1 MIFFVAL
8 LAIAAASKDQLV
20 NLAANDPKLMV
31 ALFNDFV
38 RTEGRVF
45 ETPTEARMRM
55 RNFNDFVKMT
65 AKWNAEDEDVDYG
78 ITTFADWTEAEY
90 EGTLGFNSTGMP
102 SAPAPTP
109 IDDDDGPAPRWGSS
123 SFKSYYGAIKNQGRT
138 NACWAFAGTA
148 VCEGLNGKF
157 GSRGHLSEQETADCT
172 SGSTIANGGFH
183 NKALQATQSRNH
195 LATLR
200 DYPFRSRD
208 GRCDYRNKRNALR
221 FRITRVYQ
229 VRGDSG
235 LAQALNSGPVAV
247 GMAFDRRLS
256 GYRGGIYTDRSC
268 MNTRGN
274 HAVTAIGYTSSYW
287 EIRNSYGTTWGEY
300 GYGRFTRGV
309 SNMCRISEYAFGVS
323 ASSAG
328 EEE

>member
-1 MIFFVAL
+1 MIFFVTL
-8 LAIAAASKDQLV
+8 LAVAAASKDQMV

-45 ETPTEARMRM
+45 ETPAEGRLRM
-55 RNFNDFVKMT
+55 RNFNNFVKMA

-78 ITTFADWTEAEY
+78 ITTFADWTLAEY
-90 EGTLGFNSTGMP
+90 EQTLGFNSTGMP
-102 SAPAPTP
+102 EAPPLEDEVVAAPAY
-109 IDDDDGPAPRWGSS
+109 GSS
-123 SFKSYYGAIKNQGRT
+123 SFKSYFGAVKNQGRT

-172 SGSTIANGGFH
+172 SGSTIARGGLH
-183 NKALQATQSRNH
+183 SKALQATQSRNH

-200 DYPFRSRD
+200 DYPFVSRD
-208 GRCDYRNKRNALR
+208 GNCNYRGKRNALR

-229 VRGDSG
+229 VRGDNG

-247 GMAFDRRLS
+247 GMAFDQRLS
-256 GYRGGIYTDRSC
+256 GYRGGIYHDRSC

-274 HAVTAIGYTSSYW
+274 HAVTAVGYTSSYW
-287 EIRNSYGTTWGEY
+287 EIRNSYGTTWGEG

-309 SNMCRISEYAFGVS
+309 NNMCRISEYAFGVS